1 VTQAVDKGL
10 SRTGAALIGLGAALL
25 WIASRLTWVSAG
37 YTDEL
42 SGNGTVSLPGA
53 DWSLETTAVALL
65 LLVGMIGAFAL
76 RRLGRRIVGTVS
88 AIAAAAVAISPLQLL
103 IRGADPERVHAI
115 LTSRSEAVAS
125 TNVGDTIGQWAEI
138 TAVDVPST
146 GPMVA
151 VLGCLLAL
159 TGGIVAALRPGADA
173 PKQNKYEK
181 EAVRREHLREDMET
195 KPDSG
200 RVMWDALDADIDPTD
215 YSTDT
220 KG

>member
-1 VTQAVDKGL
+1 MTQPTDKGL

-37 YTDEL
+37 YTDDL
-42 SGNGTVSLPGA
+42 SGNGVVSLTGA
-53 DWSLETTAVALL
+53 GWSLETTAVALL

-76 RRLGRRIVGTVS
+76 RRLGRRIVGAVS
-88 AIAAAAVAISPLQLL
+88 AIAAAAVAISPVQLL

-115 LTSRSEAVAS
+115 LASRAEVVAS
-125 TNVGDTIGQWAEI
+125 PNAGDTIGQWAEI
-138 TAVDVPST
+138 TAVDVPNT
-146 GPMVA
+146 GPVLAVVGCTLALVGGLLVA
-151 VLGCLLAL
+151 V
-159 TGGIVAALRPGADA
+159 RPGADA

-181 EAVRREHLREDMET
+181 ETVRREHIREDMEAR
-195 KPDSG
+195 PDSG

-215 YSTDT
+215 TDS

>member
-1 VTQAVDKGL
+1 MTQAVDKGL

-88 AIAAAAVAISPLQLL
+88 AIAATAVAISPLQLL

-125 TNVGDTIGQWAEI
+125 PNVGDTIGQWAEI

-159 TGGIVAALRPGADA
+159 AGGIMAALRPGADA

-181 EAVRREHLREDMET
+181 ETVRREHLREDMEA